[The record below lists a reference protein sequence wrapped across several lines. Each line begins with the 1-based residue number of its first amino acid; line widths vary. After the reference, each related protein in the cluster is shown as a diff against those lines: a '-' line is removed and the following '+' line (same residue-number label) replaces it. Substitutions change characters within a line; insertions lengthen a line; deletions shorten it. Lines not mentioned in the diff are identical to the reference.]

1 MVIVF
6 PSSLGFL
13 WKFGPNLH
21 SPEPAAAPHHLP
33 LHPAHPARLACS
45 HCHPDGAAG
54 VRQQVYLMLPRLIP
68 AVGEGCRA
76 AHGGTLTYHCDQQGW
91 ILQALFS
98 AGLGREYYLFCIV
111 SNFSERKWK
120 WTYSPF
126 RVKENKN
133 KENVSKNNFHAEIL
147 RSSSNLLL
155 WGCCFC
161 LFLFLVSDAVKGA
174 VAGECKA
181 ALIIWKFFFFTML
194 KTGTYCFIKPLFEH
208 KRGASLWF
216 LLSFH

>member
-1 MVIVF
+1 MSAL
-6 PSSLGFL
+6 PSGWSCWSASASVPDVASAHTCSG
-13 WKFGPNLH
+13 WRAQS
-21 SPEPAAAPHHLP
+21 SP
-33 LHPAHPARLACS
+33 
-45 HCHPDGAAG
+45 
-54 VRQQVYLMLPRLIP
+54 
-68 AVGEGCRA
+68 
-76 AHGGTLTYHCDQQGW
+76 GGTLTYHCDQQGW

-98 AGLGREYYLFCIV
+98 AGLGKDYYLFCIV

-133 KENVSKNNFHAEIL
+133 KENVSKNNFHAESL
-147 RSSSNLLL
+147 SSSSNLLL
-155 WGCCFC
+155 SGCCFC
-161 LFLFLVSDAVKGA
+161 LFLFLVSDTVKGA

-208 KRGASLWF
+208 KGGASLWF